1 MDTSPIVYKA
11 SGMLGDF
18 ILQLSVIA
26 ENYYK
31 TGRKGI
37 LYISNE
43 EPFRFGLQR
52 AYEDTLQVVKEQI
65 YIDEYK
71 IWNNEP
77 YNIDLSSW
85 RHSPLLYKEN
95 WRDIFESTYN
105 INWGMHPWIDIPKI
119 DKWTNNVIISAPSYR
134 KMKFNVNC
142 VEISKE
148 YGKDLIFVSF
158 NKNDHISFE
167 EHTGVKTIYYSP
179 SSLYEFIQ
187 IAASCKLFI
196 GELSAPLTFAFACHT
211 PSIVPNIDMNA
222 IDGGNYKH
230 NYNLNTIWKHIFYS
244 FDEYKK
250 SYMPTKVITT
260 EKKPIC
266 FIFRGEILRAHRPP
280 VLEEAFSNWVATIF
294 KFFDKS
300 KINIVF
306 ITYDCHVAVVE
317 ELGRLLEAT
326 EIIMNKKISQLQNMN
341 DVGEYMKKNK
351 EKYSRFI
358 IMRFDVLYRYE
369 IHSWNKWN
377 QEGIIIVSPDI
388 HYYDE
393 KYVADLLF
401 IVDSYAVEPFV
412 KALNLCKYLPHEV
425 GVYLTT
431 NFIPFHLMYN
441 DFFSNNTHPLY
452 ILNKIGDELNLYTH
466 YSGVP
471 DPEGLRKCNP
481 IYYSFLDRYGPN
493 FQEYNCIIYISS
505 KNCFYAKL
513 PELNWL
519 KTIFPNI
526 YFVSTFND
534 DIANIYKMPHFH
546 FESIN
551 DTKAIYIT
559 LINFSLQST
568 SIRDKFYFEPIH
580 YKVSSENLT
589 EQLSA
594 VSSTFYKTGR
604 HAIIYFQDNTYVK
617 DYKIWKGEICD
628 IDLTNINPRTV

>member
-187 IAASCKLFI
+187 IVLSCKLFI

-211 PSIVPNIDMNA
+211 PSIVPNIDMNV
-222 IDGGNYKH
+222 IGGGNYKH

-244 FDEYKK
+244 FDDYKK

-266 FIFRGEILRAHRPP
+266 FIFRGEVLRNDRPP
-280 VLEEAFSNWVATIF
+280 VLEEALLNWFETIF
-294 KFFDKS
+294 KHFDRNI
-300 KINIVF
+300 INIVF
-306 ITYDCHVAVVE
+306 ITYDCHIAVVK
-317 ELGRLLEAT
+317 ELGRLLEAS
-326 EIIMNKKISQLQNMN
+326 EIIMNKRISQLQNMN
-341 DVGEYMKKNK
+341 DVGEYMKKYK

-358 IMRFDVLYRYE
+358 IMRFDVMYRYE
-369 IHSWNKWN
+369 IHSWNKWH
-377 QEGIIIVSPDI
+377 QEGIIIVSPDS
-388 HYYDE
+388 HYFDE
-393 KYVADLLF
+393 RYVADFVF
-401 IVDSYAVEPFV
+401 IVDSYRVEPFV
-412 KALNLCKYLPHEV
+412 KSLNLCIYQPHEV
-425 GVYLTT
+425 GIYLTT

-441 DFFSNNTHPLY
+441 DFFPNNTHPLY
-452 ILNKIGDELNLYTH
+452 ILNKMGDTLNLDKY
-466 YSGVP
+466 YPGVA
-471 DPEGLRKCNP
+471 DPQVLRETNP
-481 IYYSFLDRYGPN
+481 VYYSLFDKYGLN
-493 FQEYNCIIYISS
+493 FQERNCIIHISL

-519 KTIFPNI
+519 KTIFSNI

-534 DIANIYKMPHFH
+534 EIENIYHRPRFH
-546 FESIN
+546 FEQIN
-551 DTKAIYIT
+551 DINAIT
-559 LINFSLQST
+559 INLNEFSLQLPY
-568 SIRDKFYFEPIH
+568 IRDKFHF
-580 YKVSSENLT
+580 K
-589 EQLSA
+589 
-594 VSSTFYKTGR
+594 
-604 HAIIYFQDNTYVK
+604 AISCK
-617 DYKIWKGEICD
+617 
-628 IDLTNINPRTV
+628 L